1 MTEGAMVCEKHPHRE
16 TSLRCNRCDKP
27 ICSECAVLTPVG
39 YRCKECVRTQQSG
52 FDTTRSADF
61 PIAFVVSL
69 VGAGVGIYLLRFL
82 GFWGLF
88 LAPVIGGGLAEVL
101 RKVIS
106 NRRSRRLSL
115 VASIGGVVGVLPHII
130 PIVFTLLQGLLIGVG
145 LADLGGF
152 AISAIWPIAFGFLI
166 ISTLNYRIRGIRV

>member
-1 MTEGAMVCEKHPHRE
+1 MTEGALVCEKHPHRE
-16 TSLRCNRCDKP
+16 TLLRCNRCEKP

-52 FDTTRSADF
+52 FDTTRSFDY

-69 VGAGVGIYLLRFL
+69 VGVGVGVYLLRFL
-82 GFWGLF
+82 GFWGIF

-106 NRRSRRLSL
+106 NRRSRSL
-115 VASIGGVVGVLPHII
+115 PLIVSIGGVVGVLPHII
-130 PIVFTLLQGLLIGVG
+130 PIVFTLFPWLLSGLG
-145 LADLGGF
+145 LAALGGI
-152 AISAIWPIAFGFLI
+152 AISAVWPIAFGFLI